1 MTEQDQTIDEMVAIY
16 IKIRNAIE
24 QKEEQHKAEIAT
36 IKEQFDLV
44 ANKLLD
50 VCNEQNVDG
59 FKTPAGTVSRRI
71 TSRYWTSDWESF
83 HAFVREHD
91 ALSLLEQRIHQGNMR
106 QFIEENPDEFPMGLQ
121 ADRKYTV
128 QVRKPTAR

>member
-24 QKEEQHKAEIAT
+24 QKEDQHKAEIAT
-36 IKEQFDLV
+36 IREQFDLV